1 MTLSGERREAR
12 GEREEMQFP
21 YASPLA
27 SRLLPQVCS
36 CAALV
41 VVFWGLLQLDLPI
54 VRYLRTVTTHH
65 AGEQLTV
72 PWMAFTSDAGDRIG
86 EGSRLIAVSVVLLA
100 VGWSFSRSNFK
111 TAGIDTLLAHGIAG
125 LVSNGLKHLLGR
137 PRPKFVH
144 SGEWQFTP
152 SWASGLDSFPSGHTT
167 ASFAVA
173 TVLAKRF
180 PAFGPLCFGIAAFV
194 GLSRVIR
201 GSHFPTDVFGGAV
214 LGVLS
219 GSIAAA
225 PWKEWRASIRAG
237 LRHAALGTVAVFAA
251 LWALARPAD
260 EGITGALLIG
270 LGVVATASGLWLRRT
285 TWIGSEK
292 PVTGWQEKASLVLMA
307 YGLACMTTA
316 PLVLASV
323 GFACLAYWFQE
334 QVDARGVE
342 QRSQARTM
350 MVEGALVV
358 CLLVAL
364 TILFEGRGV
373 LPFR

>member
-12 GEREEMQFP
+12 DEREERQFP

-27 SRLLPQVCS
+27 SCLLPQACS
-36 CAALV
+36 CAALAI
-41 VVFWGLLQLDLPI
+41 VFVGLLQLDLPI
-54 VRYLRTVTTHH
+54 VRYLRVFTTHR
-65 AGEQLTV
+65 AGEELTV
-72 PWMAFTSDAGDRIG
+72 PWMAFTSHAGDWIG
-86 EGSRLIAVSVVLLA
+86 EGSHLLAISVVLLA
-100 VGWSFSRSNFK
+100 VGWSVSKSNFK
-111 TAGIDTLLAHGIAG
+111 SAGIDTLFAHGIAA
-125 LVSNGLKHLLGR
+125 LLSNGIKHLVGR

-152 SWASGLDSFPSGHTT
+152 SWAPGLDSFPSGHTT

-180 PAFGPLCFGIAAFV
+180 PACAPLCFGVAAFV

-214 LGVLS
+214 LGLLS
-219 GSIAAA
+219 GSMAAA
-225 PWKEWRASIRAG
+225 PWKDWRTSIQEG
-237 LRHAALGTVAVFAA
+237 LRHAALGTVAVFTV

-260 EGITGALLIG
+260 EGITGTLLIG
-270 LGVVATASGLWLRRT
+270 LGVVATVSGLWLRRT
-285 TWIGSEK
+285 PWTGNEK
-292 PVTGWQEKASLVLMA
+292 PVTGWQGKASLVFIA

-316 PLVLASV
+316 PLVLAAV
-323 GFACLAYWFQE
+323 GFACLAYWLHE
-334 QVDARGVE
+334 PVDASGGK
-342 QRSQARTM
+342 QRSQAGRI
-350 MVEGALVV
+350 MVEGALVL
-358 CLLVAL
+358 CLLLAL